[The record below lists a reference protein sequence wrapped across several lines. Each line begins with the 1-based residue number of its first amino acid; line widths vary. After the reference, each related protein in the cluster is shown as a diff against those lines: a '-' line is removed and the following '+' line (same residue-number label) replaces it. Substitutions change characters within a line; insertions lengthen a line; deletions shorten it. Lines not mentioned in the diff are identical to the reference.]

1 MPATQSGNSNGHLS
15 AVAPSGPASGSVP
28 RTKQVRVRS
37 PGPGANGPNETADSA
52 GLDARPPPKRAR
64 KAINC
69 EPCRNSKL
77 KCDRNRPCSSC
88 VLRGTTSL
96 CYQGH
101 DTDPSFRSAVDQQ
114 RPLDAAAEFARIR
127 HSLNLLEQHVSTHT
141 PGRPTLNGYTSERR
155 PSLPPHY
162 PSPYDPVSTSRLSPD
177 PEGPS
182 HDKEKSEDVDMASAP
197 GMLGQLASGGLFA
210 GATSAASHLI
220 NASDRDDIDNQNDR
234 SASTSSPPSHSRA
247 IADNIDH
254 NGSTGDWDQD
264 LTAQLPDIH
273 MIDGLIEY
281 YFEYCNWVYRHV
293 NEPALLAGWDRYKK
307 GKHGD
312 RLVLATVCIL
322 IALAARYLPPR
333 HALLQ
338 GMSETC
344 EELGQKC
351 YSIMRTALDR
361 YRKSA
366 SSPGRSY
373 SLDLVELLL
382 VRSHYLTFAK
392 EDPEETWSVRGELVT
407 IGTAMGLHRD
417 PGSNRFEKSVA
428 ERRRWAW
435 WHIILLER
443 WQAFMFGRPLAIASH
458 HFNTQLPTY
467 CDPSIDKSQRLYLP
481 NIALFKLAYVLGDI
495 MDDAVSFRAVPYS
508 SVQDKDRMLTEWY
521 EALPQELDLDEYR
534 IARSLASPITSVRRL
549 GVQSVIIRTAYHHI
563 RFTLHR
569 PYAKVPESLEIA
581 VSAASQL
588 IALVGQTRPDFLS
601 NTALAVPGHMNWGP
615 FHVFSAAMFFSFQLI
630 TKPDQPAASLFREN
644 IRKSIASL
652 ESSRWMPVADK
663 ALTILQ
669 ALAPLYSDEL
679 LDLPREER
687 ERKKAQ
693 VLSLVRTLAFPYQ
706 DAPYSRSAD
715 SPGYNRYDAAA
726 FQASAQVQKSFPSR
740 LEAAKRAAPPPPPS
754 SHASVP
760 PHPTQPPVSATRW
773 TSQPQS
779 ELSSVQ
785 YTQQGHP
792 QHGMPSPYPAQ
803 RPSTTSISTS
813 QSHAHVPHHQHT
825 SPHQQQYSPTVPTS
839 SQSFPMVRYAT
850 QQSETMQQP
859 LPHHQQMFRDNGV
872 AQDLAYIHPADESS
886 MWGASIGFGLSEW
899 NSFVDVMQRPDS
911 FTTMVP
917 GPGPAH

>member
-1 MPATQSGNSNGHLS
+1 MPATQAGSSNGHLS
-15 AVAPSGPASGSVP
+15 TVAASGPSSGSAP

-37 PGPGANGPNETADSA
+37 PGANGTVDSA
-52 GLDARPPPKRAR
+52 DNGGPDARPPPKRAR

-88 VLRGTTSL
+88 VLRGTTAL
-96 CYQGH
+96 CYQGQEG
-101 DTDPSFRSAVDQQ
+101 DPAFRGPLDQSRPLTDPG
-114 RPLDAAAEFARIR
+114 AEFAKIR
-127 HSLNLLEQHVSTHT
+127 QSLALLEAHIYPQPVPRQPTH
-141 PGRPTLNGYTSERR
+141 PYSVDALRR
-155 PSLPPHY
+155 PSFTSQPA
-162 PSPYDPVSTSRLSPD
+162 PYDHASSRPLSPD
-177 PEGPS
+177 TVGTPLD
-182 HDKEKSEDVDMASAP
+182 DKKGVEDVDVDMTSAP
-197 GMLGQLASGGLFA
+197 GMLGQQASGGLYA
-210 GATSAASHLI
+210 GPTSAVSHLI
-220 NASDRDDIDNQNDR
+220 NASERDDDQNGR
-234 SASTSSPPSHSRA
+234 NVSPTTPASPSHTLA
-247 IADNIDH
+247 EGVDH
-254 NGSTGDWDQD
+254 GSSGDWDHD
-264 LTAQLPDIH
+264 LISQLPQVPT
-273 MIDGLIEY
+273 IDGLIQY

-293 NEPALLAGWDRYKK
+293 NETTLLAGWERYKN

-312 RLVLATVCIL
+312 RLILATVCVL

-333 HALLQ
+333 HALLS

-344 EELGQKC
+344 EELGTKC
-351 YSIMRTALDR
+351 YGIMRIALDR
-361 YRKSA
+361 HRRDSV
-366 SSPGRSY
+366 SPGRSY
-373 SLDLVELLL
+373 SLELVELLL
-382 VRSHYLTFAK
+382 VRCHYLTFAK

-417 PGSNRFEKSVA
+417 PGSTRFEKSVA

-458 HFNTQLPTY
+458 HFNTQLPSC
-467 CDPSIDKSQRLYLP
+467 CDLGVDKSTRLYLP
-481 NIALFKLAYVLGDI
+481 NLALFKLAYILGDI
-495 MDDAVSFRAVPYS
+495 MDDAVSFRAVPYA
-508 SVQDKDRMLTEWY
+508 SVQDKDRLLTEWY
-521 EALPQELDLDEYR
+521 AALPEELDLDEYR

-644 IRKSIASL
+644 IRKATASL
-652 ESSRWMPVADK
+652 EQSRWMPVADK

-679 LDLPREER
+679 LEVSREDS
-687 ERKKAQ
+687 ERKKAS

-715 SPGYNRYDAAA
+715 SPGYNRYDSAL
-726 FQASAQVQKSFPSR
+726 QAMAQANHSTYQGHTDAGQRQVAMPPPQPHAQS
-740 LEAAKRAAPPPPPS
+740 APP
-754 SHASVP
+754 AQ
-760 PHPTQPPVSATRW
+760 PTQAPISATRW
-773 TSQPQS
+773 TSQPQA
-779 ELSSVQ
+779 ELN
-785 YTQQGHP
+785 G
-792 QHGMPSPYPAQ
+792 QHYPAH
-803 RPSTTSISTS
+803 PAH
-813 QSHAHVPHHQHT
+813 QSHATPYTPHRTGSISVAQPQTQTRAVHPPQ
-825 SPHQQQYSPTVPTS
+825 PAQYSPTAVTGGQPY
-839 SQSFPMVRYAT
+839 PMLRYPG
-850 QQSETMQQP
+850 QQPETMQQP
-859 LPHHQQMFRDNGV
+859 LPHHQPIYHDGHELTYV
-872 AQDLAYIHPADESS
+872 HPADESS

-899 NSFVDVMQRPDS
+899 NQFVDVMQRPDS
-911 FTTMVP
+911 FGGMVS
-917 GPGPAH
+917 GPSH